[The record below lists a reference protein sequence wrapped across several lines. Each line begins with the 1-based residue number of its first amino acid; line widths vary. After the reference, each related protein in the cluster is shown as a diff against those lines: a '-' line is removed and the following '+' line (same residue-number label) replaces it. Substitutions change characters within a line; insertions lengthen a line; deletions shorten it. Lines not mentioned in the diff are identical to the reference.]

1 MSCVKAKPLRIA
13 TRKSPLAQAQASKVK
28 DKILRYCP
36 EYEVEFVYYTTTGD
50 EVLDRPLAEIG
61 GKGLFVKTLEEALLY
76 GKADIAVH
84 SLKDVPSMISE
95 EFSLIAYVERET
107 PLDVM
112 VSSQFDSFNSLPKH
126 SRVGTSS
133 PRRKAQLK
141 NLRPDLE
148 VRLLRGNVNTRID
161 KILKGELDA
170 GIMAY
175 AGLQRLGL
183 AGEIREVFP
192 AHMFLPAPGQGIIAV
207 ECLTERRAEFSE
219 MAKKINDSDVE
230 KMGVAERS
238 FSAALAGNC
247 YSAIAALAQ
256 ICGTELSVM
265 GAVFSP
271 EGEHKVEGVKTL
283 ELSHGVRDFEELGTL
298 LAKELERQGAR
309 RLLECH

>member
-28 DKILRYCP
+28 DKILKYCP
-36 EYEVEFVYYTTTGD
+36 EYEIEFVYYTTTGD
-50 EVLDRPLAEIG
+50 EILDRPLAEIG
-61 GKGLFVKTLEEALLY
+61 GKGLFIKTLEEALLY
-76 GKADIAVH
+76 DKADIAVH
-84 SLKDVPSMISE
+84 SLKDVPSVISE
-95 EFSLIAYVERET
+95 EFSLIAYVEREN

-112 VSSQFDSFNSLPKH
+112 VSSEFDSFEALPKN

-148 VRLLRGNVNTRID
+148 VGLLRGNVNTRVD

-175 AGLQRLGL
+175 AGLERLGL

-192 AHMFLPAPGQGIIAV
+192 ADMLLPSPGQGIIAV
-207 ECLTERRAEFSE
+207 ECLAARREEFFD
-219 MAKKINDSDVE
+219 MAQKINDPYVE
-230 KMGVAERS
+230 RMGVTERS
-238 FSAALAGNC
+238 FSAALSGNC

-256 ICGTELSVM
+256 IYGTQLSVM

-271 EGEHKVEGVKTL
+271 DGEHKVVGVKAL
-283 ELSHGVRDFEELGTL
+283 DISHEVTAFETLGTT
-298 LAKELERQGAR
+298 LAKELERKGAR
-309 RLLECH
+309 RLLQCH